1 LSYRAGFL
9 AGGDQASAFAY
20 SSANCAQKW
29 TPRPGKRTPNVHV
42 CAQLG
47 EVYANSDLCCLV
59 SVAKFPFCAQF
70 RQLHA
75 NSGVSHVQVVY
86 VVACDGRMALD
97 SSY

>member
-1 LSYRAGFL
+1 LGWVPS
-9 AGGDQASAFAY
+9 
-20 SSANCAQKW
+20 
-29 TPRPGKRTPNVHV
+29 VHV
-42 CAQLG
+42 CVQLA
-47 EVYANSDLCCLV
+47 EVYADSDLCRQF